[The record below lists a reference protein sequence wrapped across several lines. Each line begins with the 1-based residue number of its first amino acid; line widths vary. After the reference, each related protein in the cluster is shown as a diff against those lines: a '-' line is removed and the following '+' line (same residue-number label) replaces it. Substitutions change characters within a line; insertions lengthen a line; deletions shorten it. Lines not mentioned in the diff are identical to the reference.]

1 MLIGHLWS
9 VSTALELVCHS
20 LLAIASH
27 KNARERAIVG
37 MQQGPLF
44 AGLTGKVSEACV
56 LAAHSQWIKRLDPG
70 PFLNLMKK
78 IGISLSLCNIQIASA
93 VYSTTIE
100 PEMVVGATFNTDGL
114 HRDSNI

>member
-70 PFLNLMKK
+70 PFLNLMKNNRYILVVMQYSDC
-78 IGISLSLCNIQIASA
+78 IGRLQYN
-93 VYSTTIE
+93 
-100 PEMVVGATFNTDGL
+100 N
-114 HRDSNI
+114 